1 MRPADAPAWHHSKV
15 RLNLSD
21 EPITAEL
28 LAEALQRSGSAQILV
43 SGTSMHPTLQMGW
56 RVILEPVRGVDLKPG
71 QIAVFRSEHH
81 LTIHRLVWIE
91 TGPEGPML
99 VFRGDYNRV
108 RERVHPAAVLARAVA
123 VENPSSRR
131 TVGRID
137 SLGGDVL
144 DRFYRL
150 AWILSRPFAPL
161 LPKVGAKDV
170 PPGPFG
176 RAVRA
181 VFAGI
186 ERALSIF
193 LPNRP

>member
-1 MRPADAPAWHHSKV
+1 M

-28 LAEALQRSGSAQILV
+28 LAEALKKSGSAQIVV

-56 RVILEPVRGVDLKPG
+56 RVILEPAAGRDLRPG
-71 QIAVFRSEHH
+71 EIAVFRTEHH
-81 LTIHRLVWIE
+81 MTVHRLVWIE
-91 TGPEGPML
+91 EGPRGTML

-108 RERVHPAAVLARAVA
+108 RERVPPEAVLARAIA
-123 VENPSSRR
+123 IEAPSSRR

-144 DRFYRL
+144 ARFYGL
-150 AWILSRPFAPL
+150 VWILSRPFASL
-161 LPKVGAKDV
+161 LKAGDGSS
-170 PPGPFG
+170 PPGPLG
-176 RAVRA
+176 RAARA

-193 LPNRP
+193 LPQRP

>member
-1 MRPADAPAWHHSKV
+1 M

-28 LAEALQRSGSAQILV
+28 LAEALRRSGSAQILV

-56 RVILEPVRGVDLKPG
+56 RVILQPARGEDLRPG
-71 QIAVFRSEHH
+71 DIAVFRSEHH
-81 LTIHRLVWIE
+81 LTVHRLVWIE

-108 RERVHPAAVLARAVA
+108 RERVPPSAVVARAVA
-123 VENPSSRR
+123 VEAPSSRR
-131 TVGRID
+131 TVGRIE

-144 DRFYRL
+144 ARFYRL
-150 AWILSRPFAPL
+150 VWIVSRPFAPI
-161 LPKVGAKDV
+161 LPKVGDKEAR
-170 PPGPFG
+170 PGPFG

-186 ERALSIF
+186 ERTLSFF

>member
-1 MRPADAPAWHHSKV
+1 V

-28 LAEALQRSGSAQILV
+28 LAEALKKSGSAQVVV

-56 RVILEPVRGVDLKPG
+56 RVHVQPARGEDLRPG
-71 QIAVFRSEHH
+71 EIAVFRGDHH

-91 TGPEGPML
+91 RGPSGTML

-108 RERVHPAAVLARAVA
+108 RERVPPGAVLGRAIA
-123 VENPSSRR
+123 VEAPSSRR
-131 TVGRID
+131 TIGRVET
-137 SLGGDVL
+137 LGSDVL
-144 DRFYRL
+144 AGFYRL
-150 AWILSRPFAPL
+150 AWIVSRPFAPL
-161 LPKVGAKDV
+161 LPKVGAKDSR
-170 PPGPFG
+170 PGPVG
-176 RAVRA
+176 RAARS

-186 ERALSIF
+186 ERLLSVF

>member
-1 MRPADAPAWHHSKV
+1 M

-28 LAEALQRSGSAQILV
+28 LAEALKRSGSAQILV

-56 RVILEPVRGVDLKPG
+56 RVILEPARGEDLRPG
-71 QIAVFRSEHH
+71 EIAVFRGEYH

-108 RERVHPAAVLARAVA
+108 RERVHPAAVLGRAIA
-123 VENPSSRR
+123 IEAPSSRR

-144 DRFYRL
+144 ARFYGL
-150 AWILSRPFAPL
+150 VWILSRPFAPV
-161 LPKVGAKDV
+161 LPKVGGKDV
-170 PPGPFG
+170 APGPFG

-181 VFAGI
+181 VFAAI